1 MHNEEISLIKNL
13 FYRLKEAEISSNS
26 RDQNAEK
33 IIKNLLDNQP
43 NSPYYMIQTILI
55 QEEAIKKL
63 NAKINLLENK
73 IISSKSKTNNKGFF
87 SNIFGRNNNENDTF
101 NNKQYYPNNLINTE
115 NNTPTLQSSDVSSNS
130 FTRNPRGVSSIVGSN
145 NNNSFLGNALQT
157 ATGVAG
163 GVVMANMLTSL
174 FHNSK
179 NDDSSNSVNE
189 SSSATHL
196 NNNDDHY
203 SNSLPENNTHKDYCA
218 FSDDDNV
225 SDSSDINDFSEVYDD
240 DDNLI

>member
-13 FYRLKEAEISSNS
+13 FYRLKEAEINSNS
-26 RDQNAEK
+26 RDQSAEK

-87 SNIFGRNNNENDTF
+87 SNIFGRNNNENDTL
-101 NNKQYYPNNLINTE
+101 NNKQYSPNNLINTE
-115 NNTPTLQSSDVSSNS
+115 NNTPTLQSSDVSNS
-130 FTRNPRGVSSIVGSN
+130 SFVRNPRGVSSIAGS

-179 NDDSSNSVNE
+179 DDDSSNLVNE
-189 SSSATHL
+189 SSSAAHL

-203 SNSLPENNTHKDYCA
+203 SNSLSENNTHKDYCA

-240 DDNLI
+240 DDNNLI